1 MEITEQKGERQT
13 FDVVETQKSL
23 PLTMCRQCLDEA
35 KKDIRNEPYV
45 LGIRNFR
52 EKLAI
57 SVHAGSKS
65 S

>member
-13 FDVVETQKSL
+13 FDVGETQKSL

-45 LGIRNFR
+45 RGIRNFR